1 MIDSQKSTKGTQKND
16 VNKRPSRVA
25 EQIAPDL
32 TINDGVARTPI
43 KSLQRGDW
51 LHDGRLHMVQRQQLA
66 QGIGQIQGNRHL
78 QRLVNYSITSL
89 TKEGHIQRNSES
101 PSSARDQFPWSGDI
115 HRTTNAALR
124 KAPHK
129 DPENPHANTLA
140 DLPQGT
146 VVWVTGITRGW
157 LHVEVF
163 VKGKQLKGYVSQELV
178 KYVKGDEFVIGDLE
192 VDQERITV
200 ARAFVILK
208 RAETIKA
215 SDPTYQPDEELADKI
230 GTSIWVLEGSGKWI
244 VDPKTYRVTLKQKGD
259 EKIKLH
265 TIEDFIL
272 FVEAVERQ
280 YPAASPQDIAS
291 EIRQMWFS
299 GDTWE
304 AMLDSRGVRT
314 NGKAEDIESQSNP
327 IAKKFD
333 MDHLR
338 TTGGRS
344 KVIETPLGKVDIAHV
359 MTGIDGALSNSP
371 KGDGFKTKE
380 LRQANRGDP
389 RDFVTWSG
397 DLGQAYA
404 HYLLA
409 RWKKGDKSAT
419 LAEFV
424 EAEAGQEALLG
435 DIHGYIAKRVFLNVP
450 REANPTGNKLK
461 VSNIL
466 RTLYLVDKEK
476 AGIKN
481 RSYFD
486 YMEQASGQKREDLR
500 EFIVERS
507 LKFAPFE
514 YAKEVAGEW
523 GLGKKVWEGITSSK
537 KEVLGDQKD
546 DFNEQHQKNEG
557 QATEEDKLGGLVDKF
572 MDMLNQEMP

>member
-16 VNKRPSRVA
+16 VSQRPSSIA
-25 EQIAPDL
+25 EPTASDL
-32 TINDGVARTPI
+32 TSSGVMARSPI
-43 KSLQRGDW
+43 KSLQQGDW
-51 LHDGRLHMVQRQQLA
+51 LHDGRLHTVQRQQLA
-66 QGIGQIQGNRHL
+66 HSIGQIQGNRHL
-78 QRLVNYSITSL
+78 QRLVNNSILPPTS
-89 TKEGHIQRNSES
+89 GVRIQRDSEA
-101 PSSARDQFPWSGDI
+101 PSSVRDQFPWSGNV

-124 KAPHK
+124 EAPHK
-129 DPENPHANTLA
+129 DPDNPHVNTLA
-140 DLPQGT
+140 DLPRGT
-146 VVWVTGITRGW
+146 AVWVTGITRGW

-178 KYVKGDEFVIGDLE
+178 KYVQGDKFVIGDLE
-192 VDQERITV
+192 VEQERITV

-208 RAETIKA
+208 RAETMKA

-230 GTSIWVLEGSGKWI
+230 ETSIWVLEGSGRWVI
-244 VDPKTYRVTLKQKGD
+244 DPKTYRVTLGQEGD
-259 EKIKLH
+259 EKIKLY

-314 NGKAEDIESQSNP
+314 NGTAEDIESKSNP
-327 IAKKFD
+327 IAKTFD

-344 KVIETPLGKVDIAHV
+344 KVLETPLGKVDIAHV

-371 KGDGFKTKE
+371 KGSSFKTKE
-380 LRQANRGDP
+380 LRQANQGDP

-435 DIHGYIAKRVFLNVP
+435 DIHGYIAERVFLDVP
-450 REANPTGNKLK
+450 REASPTGNKLK
-461 VSNIL
+461 VSNLL

-476 AGIKN
+476 AGIEN
-481 RSYFD
+481 RSYRD
-486 YMEQASGQKREDLR
+486 YMEKASGQKREDLR
-500 EFIVERS
+500 DFIVERS

-537 KEVLGDQKD
+537 KEVLGEQKD
-546 DFNEQHQKNEG
+546 DFNEQHKKNEDR
-557 QATEEDKLGGLVDKF
+557 AAEEDKLGGLVDNF